1 MKSWITLG
9 LKTSGFKTSVMIAC
23 ISCPILY
30 YFVFDTKQKFWS
42 IKRSIK
48 DKKAK
53 KSKDNLLRDKRFI
66 DERIKMMD
74 NFILNRAKNCNEA
87 ARDIHC
93 EFQKIPSSS
102 EYKID
107 TASECPDYIN
117 MSCRV
122 DIWLSP
128 QKKNIKLA
136 IIIPPDA
143 LENIGK
149 YPSYY
154 ETFLFNEEGEKI
166 FDKELGYENIHHYY
180 KNFWSLDSLYN
191 EIYFIKDMIR
201 KQGLYQ

>member
-1 MKSWITLG
+1 MKPWITLR
-9 LKTSGFKTSVMIAC
+9 TSVAIAC

-30 YFVFDTKQKFWS
+30 CFVFDKFQKFWY

-53 KSKDNLLRDKRFI
+53 KSKDKLLRDKRFI

-74 NFILNRAKNCNEA
+74 NLILNRAKNCNEA

-107 TASECPDYIN
+107 TASERPDYIN

-166 FDKELGYENIHHYY
+166 FDKDYVEKTLIN
-180 KNFWSLDSLYN
+180 
-191 EIYFIKDMIR
+191 
-201 KQGLYQ
+201 